1 MYRIQCKQKQSPS
14 SSSSRSLYSELSLM
28 LYNLVANYVHFEFSY
43 PTQMYHVQHNKNI
56 CVFNIHKHTNVRIYS
71 IFSVITFNECTIQNI
86 NKMRNIQIRNVNHA
100 RVYIKFTTAYYKIS
114 MYKIHTQ
121 YVHTH
126 NNVHT
131 SNYVASRKL
140 KEMP

>member
-1 MYRIQCKQKQSPS
+1 MCI
-14 SSSSRSLYSELSLM
+14 
-28 LYNLVANYVHFEFSY
+28 HF
-43 PTQMYHVQHNKNI
+43 N
-56 CVFNIHKHTNVRIYS
+56 KHTNVRIYS

-114 MYKIHTQ
+114 MYKIHI
-121 YVHTH
+121 H